1 MNNGRPNYG
10 GSGWNGGQQ
19 GQQRPGNGYTGQQ
32 PQQGGYG
39 AYQQTSQGQQAG
51 YTAYQQQPQQGGYGA
66 YQQAPQGQQPGYTAY
81 QQQPQPGGYG
91 AYQQAPQ
98 GQQPGYNAY
107 QQSQPGGYAAYQQNP
122 QGGYNAY
129 QQQPVQN
136 AYTAYQQNPQGGYQ
150 AYQQQGYGQQN
161 MQGGYYQQNPQ
172 GIYQNQ
178 INGYQ
183 PQGVYQQV
191 PQPAARTKQPV
202 NMNRIMMIVLCGVLP
217 VLFIAAMI
225 LSAVPAL
232 KWVFAGLAAASVA
245 IIWIK
250 PVLPSNMKITF
261 SALAA
266 LAMVVAIVS
275 ALTTAAPADPTEQPQ
290 NPGQQ
295 NTQQQSA
302 GQSTGMGEEE
312 GPGSL
317 ENVTITS
324 APVTDTPAPTDA
336 GLSGEC
342 AQQMQSFFYFWS
354 VNNTDSMLT
363 LCAPSWQ
370 RSESEPKMK
379 LFSILGN
386 RIPVG
391 YEMQSISGTDND
403 ASRTITVI
411 AEIDKRNG
419 NATSKYIYRVVML
432 KEDGMW
438 YVDPKSLA
446 SNEETKET
454 TTNSMPTQPPTP
466 APGNAGTVLYYNP
479 DGGLKYHIDPSCP
492 SLAERYRPLTH
503 SFNYTEI
510 NSGAYS
516 ELKPCSRCG
525 APVRPK

>member
-19 GQQRPGNGYTGQQ
+19 

-39 AYQQTSQGQQAG
+39 AYQQNPQGQQAG
-51 YTAYQQQPQQGGYGA
+51 YTAYQQPQQ
-66 YQQAPQGQQPGYTAY
+66 
-81 QQQPQPGGYG
+81 
-91 AYQQAPQ
+91 
-98 GQQPGYNAY
+98 
-107 QQSQPGGYAAYQQNP
+107 GGYAAYQQNP
-122 QGGYNAY
+122 QGQQGGYNAY
-129 QQQPVQN
+129 QQPAQN
-136 AYTAYQQNPQGGYQ
+136 AYTAYQQNPQGQQGGYNAYQQPAQNAYTAYQQNPQ
-150 AYQQQGYGQQN
+150 AQQGGYNAYQQPAQNPYAAYQQNQYNPYQQQGYAQQP
-161 MQGGYYQQNPQ
+161 MQGGYYQQPQ
-172 GIYQNQ
+172 QNAYPNQ

-191 PQPAARTKQPV
+191 PQPAARTRQP
-202 NMNRIMMIVLCGVLP
+202 MGLDRIMMIVLCGVLP
-217 VLFIAAMI
+217 VLFVAAMFAA
-225 LSAVPAL
+225 AVPAL
-232 KWVFAGLAAASVA
+232 KWVFAGLAATSVA
-245 IIWIK
+245 ALWLK
-250 PVLPSNMKITF
+250 PMLPQNMKITF
-261 SALAA
+261 SALYA

-275 ALTTAAPADPTEQPQ
+275 ALTTTAPADATDQPQ

-295 NTQQQSA
+295 TSQQQSA
-302 GQSTGMGEEE
+302 GQQNNGMGNDD
-312 GPGSL
+312 GPGVM

-386 RIPVG
+386 RIPVA

-419 NATSKYIYRVVML
+419 NATSKYVYRVVML

-438 YVDPKSLA
+438 FVDPKSLA

-466 APGNAGTVLYYNP
+466 APGNASTILYYNP
-479 DGGLKYHIDPSCP
+479 DGGTKYHIDPECP

-503 SFNYTEI
+503 SFNFTEL
-510 NSGAYS
+510 NDAKYS
-516 ELKPCSRCG
+516 ELKACTRCG
-525 APVRPK
+525 SPIRPK